1 MLCIA
6 KNKLSEEINSNFCPL
21 PPHPYPQNNI
31 ESSYSNVFVK
41 KAITFCT
48 KNRENLKSD
57 NFYLILLSAKL
68 I

>member
-1 MLCIA
+1 MKKSIQIFA
-6 KNKLSEEINSNFCPL
+6 
-21 PPHPYPQNNI
+21 PPSPNPYPQNKI

-41 KAITFCT
+41 KAITFST

-57 NFYLILLSAKL
+57 NFYLILSSAKL

>member
-6 KNKLSEEINSNFCPL
+6 KNKLSEEINSNSPS
-21 PPHPYPQNNI
+21 PHPYPQNNI

-57 NFYLILLSAKL
+57 KFCLILLSAKL